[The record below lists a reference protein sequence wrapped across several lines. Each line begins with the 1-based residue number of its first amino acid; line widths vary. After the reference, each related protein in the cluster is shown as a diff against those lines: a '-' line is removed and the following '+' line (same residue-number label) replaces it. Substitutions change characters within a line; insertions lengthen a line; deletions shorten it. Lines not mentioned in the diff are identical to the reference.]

1 MFCPIAPGVGQ
12 EADSAD
18 SRQPASQKR
27 VQQRAKL
34 RTFPTLMPP
43 RKEKIRP
50 GAWIEEAS
58 WILSPGGTS
67 QLPG

>member
-34 RTFPTLMPP
+34 RTFPTLVLLKE
-43 RKEKIRP
+43 RKE
-50 GAWIEEAS
+50 
-58 WILSPGGTS
+58 
-67 QLPG
+67 